1 MVRTERIFK
10 VHSGVRKR
18 HTKLKRR
25 NTPGRP
31 DFVQRLAGG
40 DVVVRRNRAATIT
53 ESKLKAHLR
62 EFEQAYNE
70 GRIEVRTPT
79 GLLVDL
85 KSLKVVETLQ
95 PAPPQAEPPLDSAQN
110 DKPAGEP
117 KPMYREGKA
126 LSEEV
131 APPPKPVLPGDT
143 EEETSLSAGGDPA
156 AVRKRS
162 RKKSKE

>member
-40 DVVVRRNRAATIT
+40 DVIVRRNRAATIT

-70 GRIEVRTPT
+70 GRIEVRTST

-85 KSLKVVETLQ
+85 KSLKVVEKLQ
-95 PAPPQAEPPLDSAQN
+95 PPPPLAEPPLDSAKN
-110 DKPAGEP
+110 DKPAGE
-117 KPMYREGKA
+117 KMPMYREGKA
-126 LSEEV
+126 MSEEV
-131 APPPKPVLPGDT
+131 APPPKPTLPGDD
-143 EEETSLSAGGDPA
+143 EEVALSSGGDPA
-156 AVRKRS
+156 ATRKRA
-162 RKKSKE
+162 RKKKE